1 MLSASLI
8 SVFHRP
14 PDIAQET
21 YIWYIEKAANST
33 NNYTLSLNGAY
44 AAGDG
49 ALIYVDEDI
58 DAVDAQVWVISDT
71 SESDGT
77 DTYK

>member
-1 MLSASLI
+1 M
-8 SVFHRP
+8 SVSHRP
-14 PDIAQET
+14 LDITQET

-44 AAGDG
+44 SASDG
-49 ALIYVDEDI
+49 VLIYVDRDI
-58 DAVDAQVWVISDT
+58 AAVDAQVWVISDT
-71 SESDGT
+71 SESNGT